1 MGFGAGAPGHGV
13 GRFNAGKLNTYL
25 HGLNRRLQEEN
36 ELLLQRLRKL
46 DEEKKGEQTPAAL
59 SSGEENRRLSGG
71 SGRRASGVGTAL
83 DNVQEDQAE
92 NWLEEKAE
100 LEEMIEEFRAEATKY
115 LEEKE
120 EAENALEKEKEGRE
134 RDKVRWK
141 DRMTEVE
148 QGVSEIIAGL
158 EQRLAAAETQAKSA
172 EDEADHQV
180 KEMEKALVEVRG
192 ERDVAVERASK
203 AERVLESGKELGG
216 ALKEANDRITQV
228 MGDLRNA
235 NAQIKELEDEVM
247 NSDARID
254 ELEKDLKEDKEVIA
268 GLEDEL
274 ASHLDAIAD
283 QRSKTNQLEETIRQL
298 DGELRSAKEYVDE
311 LEEGAGDAVERID
324 NLEQELAS
332 ARETIKA
339 LTGAEQQAVEDLK
352 SLRNETL
359 KSQETA
365 RQMEEALEEAEQKMM
380 NDEEAL
386 SNLRSKVASLERDRQ
401 REANNSSRDL
411 SHPALE
417 AGPTEEEYQALEKE
431 LDDATREVAKLK
443 TLLNQS
449 PARRAMEKAKDT
461 KIEMLEREKE
471 ELLERNRAL
480 RMTFNEMSTPNKVI
494 NTSGISPIH
503 RQVLSM
509 SFRAPRTP
517 GAPLRDVCSNILSL
531 VDLLN
536 SPLGFMAKQHEC

>member
-46 DEEKKGEQTPAAL
+46 EEGKKGEQVAST
-59 SSGEENRRLSGG
+59 SSEENRRLSGG
-71 SGRRASGVGTAL
+71 SSRRASGAGTAL

-100 LEEMIEEFRAEATKY
+100 LEDMIEVFKAEATKY

-120 EAENALEKEKEGRE
+120 EAERALEIEKEGRE
-134 RDKVRWK
+134 RDKMRWK

-148 QGVSEIIAGL
+148 QGVSEIITGL
-158 EQRLAAAETQAKSA
+158 EQKLATAEKQVKSA
-172 EDEADHQV
+172 ENEADYQV

-268 GLEDEL
+268 GLEEEL
-274 ASHLDAIAD
+274 ASHSDAIAD

-298 DGELRSAKEYVDE
+298 DGELRSAKEYIDE
-311 LEEGAGDAVERID
+311 LEEGAGDAVGRID

-332 ARETIKA
+332 ARETITA
-339 LTGAEQQAVEDLK
+339 LTAAEQQAAQDLK

-401 REANNSSRDL
+401 REGNNSSRDL
-411 SHPALE
+411 SHAALE

-431 LDDATREVAKLK
+431 LDDANREVAKLK

-471 ELLERNRAL
+471 ELLERNKAL

-517 GAPLRDVCSNILSL
+517 GAPLRDACSNILSL
-531 VDLLN
+531 VDLLI
-536 SPLGFMAKQHEC
+536 SLLGFVAKQYER